1 MRVLAAVW
9 AALLTVALGSPAALA
24 QSDGREAY
32 GPITASPAKPKTT
45 KPTAAKPAA
54 AKPNTAQP
62 NTAQPNT
69 AQPDAAPQATAA
81 KPRGPAPAAAAAKKE
96 AAKPAETP
104 TEDRA
109 ASEKASNKKDA
120 KKDAKDSKQKKVAS
134 ADKSGG
140 DAASKPPAIRDAYM
154 ALPHGE
160 RLALQFNLTWAGDYR
175 GLTDGEF
182 SDKLVEAMK
191 DYQKRN
197 KFKVTGLLSPDERT
211 TLATAVTPRQNEAGW
226 RVIEDPATGARVG
239 IPSKFAT
246 RITTGPAG
254 TRWSSEQGQLQIET
268 FRVDTGATLEAVYEQ
283 QKGIPRRRLTTNNL
297 AQDSFMLAGMQ
308 GLKKMRVYGYARN
321 GEVRG
326 LTILYDQAMEGTMDP
341 LVAPIAWA
349 YLPFP
354 QGFSLA
360 AAAEAPRR
368 KVEYGT
374 GIFVSAEGQTAHVLT
389 DRRLV
394 DGCQVI
400 TLPGLGHAERVAE
413 DRLAGLVLLRING
426 ASNIRIA
433 PLAADNSTAD
443 VTLVGVADPA
453 AQAGGN
459 AVSSVKSRVSAAGP
473 VRTLAPS
480 PAPGFAGAAA
490 FDASGRLAG
499 MAQLQP
505 MMTSGTA
512 AAAPQASI
520 VSADAIRRFLQES
533 GVTEADQAK
542 PADSQSAVTRVI
554 CVRK

>member
-1 MRVLAAVW
+1 
-9 AALLTVALGSPAALA
+9 
-24 QSDGREAY
+24 
-32 GPITASPAKPKTT
+32 
-45 KPTAAKPAA
+45 
-54 AKPNTAQP
+54 
-62 NTAQPNT
+62 
-69 AQPDAAPQATAA
+69 
-81 KPRGPAPAAAAAKKE
+81 
-96 AAKPAETP
+96 
-104 TEDRA
+104 
-109 ASEKASNKKDA
+109 
-120 KKDAKDSKQKKVAS
+120 
-134 ADKSGG
+134 
-140 DAASKPPAIRDAYM
+140 M
-154 ALPHGE
+154 ALPHAE

-197 KFKVTGLLSPDERT
+197 KFKVTGLLSPEERT
-211 TLATAVTPRQNEAGW
+211 ALATAVTPRQSEAGW

-246 RITTGPAG
+246 KITTGPAG

-283 QKGIPRRRLTTNNL
+283 QKGIPRRRLTANNL
-297 AQDSFMLAGMQ
+297 GQDSFMLAGMQ

-374 GIFVSAEGQTAHVLT
+374 GIFVSAEGQMAHVLT

-394 DGCQVI
+394 EGCQVI
-400 TLPGLGHAERVAE
+400 TLPGLGHAERVAD
-413 DRLAGLVLLRING
+413 DRVSGLVLLRING
-426 ASNIRIA
+426 ASNISVA
-433 PLAADNSTAD
+433 PLAADNAAGD
-443 VTLVGVADPA
+443 ITLVGVADPA
-453 AQAGGN
+453 AQAGGG
-459 AVSSVKSRVSAAGP
+459 AVSSVKSRVA
-473 VRTLAPS
+473 R
-480 PAPGFAGAAA
+480 
-490 FDASGRLAG
+490 SG
-499 MAQLQP
+499 
-505 MMTSGTA
+505 
-512 AAAPQASI
+512 
-520 VSADAIRRFLQES
+520 
-533 GVTEADQAK
+533 TEADARAVARAGLCRRRGVRCGGTARRDGAASAGDDQRHRGVRAASLDRCSRCHPALPARKRRDPRQSK
-542 PADSQSAVTRVI
+542 PSSPTRQSAVTRVI

>member
-1 MRVLAAVW
+1 MGLVMRVLTAVW
-9 AALLTVALGSPAALA
+9 AALLALALGSPAALA

-32 GPITASPAKPKTT
+32 GPVTASPAKAKTV
-45 KPTAAKPAA
+45 KPAA

-62 NTAQPNT
+62 AIV
-69 AQPDAAPQATAA
+69 PQATAA
-81 KPRGPAPAAAAAKKE
+81 KPRAPAPATAKKE
-96 AAKPAETP
+96 AARSTDTS
-104 TEDRA
+104 TEGRA
-109 ASEKASNKKDA
+109 ANEKPSSKKDA

-134 ADKSGG
+134 ADKSGA
-140 DAASKPPAIRDAYM
+140 DAAGKPPAIRDAYM
-154 ALPHGE
+154 ALPHAE

-197 KFKVTGLLSPDERT
+197 KFKVTGLLSPEERAA
-211 TLATAVTPRQNEAGW
+211 LATAVTPRQSEAGW
-226 RVIEDPATGARVG
+226 RVIEDPATGARIG

-283 QKGIPRRRLTTNNL
+283 QKGIPRRRLTANNL
-297 AQDSFMLAGMQ
+297 GQDSFMLAGMQ

-360 AAAEAPRR
+360 AEAPRR

-374 GIFVSAEGQTAHVLT
+374 GIFVSAESQMAHVLT

-394 DGCQVI
+394 EGCQVI
-400 TLPGLGHAERVAE
+400 TLPGLGHAERVAD
-413 DRLAGLVLLRING
+413 DRLSDLVLLRING
-426 ASNIRIA
+426 ASNISVA
-433 PLAADNSTAD
+433 PLAADNAAGD
-443 VTLVGVADPA
+443 ITLVGVADPA
-453 AQAGGN
+453 AQAGGG
-459 AVSSVKSRVSAAGP
+459 AVSSVKSRISTAGP
-473 VRTLAPS
+473 KRTLEPS

-490 FDASGRLAG
+490 FDAAARLAG
-499 MAQLQP
+499 IVQLQP
-505 MMTSGTA
+505 AMTSGTA
-512 AAAPQASI
+512 ASAPQASI
-520 VSADAIRRFLQES
+520 VAADAIRRFLQES
-533 GVTEADQAK
+533 GVTQGEQVKLSDTQL
-542 PADSQSAVTRVI
+542 AVTRVI

>member
-1 MRVLAAVW
+1 MRVLTAAW
-9 AALLTVALGSPAALA
+9 AALLALALGSPAALA
-24 QSDGREAY
+24 QGDSREAY
-32 GPITASPAKPKTT
+32 GPITAGPAKPKTAKPKTAKPSAT
-45 KPTAAKPAA
+45 KPNP
-54 AKPNTAQP
+54 AQP
-62 NTAQPNT
+62 TT
-69 AQPDAAPQATAA
+69 APQVTAA
-81 KPRGPAPAAAAAKKE
+81 KPRAPAPATAAAKKE
-96 AAKPAETP
+96 AAAP
-104 TEDRA
+104 TDGRA
-109 ASEKASNKKDA
+109 AKEKPSNKKDA
-120 KKDAKDSKQKKVAS
+120 KKDAKDSRQKTVAA
-134 ADKSGG
+134 ADKSGA
-140 DAASKPPAIRDAYM
+140 DAASKLPAIRDAYM
-154 ALPHGE
+154 ALPHAE

-175 GLTDGEF
+175 GLADGQF

-197 KFKVTGLLSPDERT
+197 KLKVTGLLSPEERT
-211 TLATAVTPRQNEAGW
+211 ALAAAVTPRQSEAGW
-226 RVIEDPATGARVG
+226 RVIEDPATGARIG

-283 QKGIPRRRLTTNNL
+283 QKGIPRRRLTANNL
-297 AQDSFMLAGMQ
+297 GQDSFMLAGMQ

-374 GIFVSAEGQTAHVLT
+374 GIFVAAEGAMAHVLT

-394 DGCQVI
+394 EGCQVI

-426 ASNIRIA
+426 VSNISVA
-433 PLAADNSTAD
+433 PLAADNAAGD

-453 AQAGGN
+453 AQAGGS
-459 AVSSVKSRVSAAGP
+459 AVSSVRSRVSAAGS
-473 VRTLAPS
+473 VRTLEPS

-490 FDASGRLAG
+490 FDAAGRLAG
-499 MAQLQP
+499 MAQLPP

-512 AAAPQASI
+512 ASAPQASI

-533 GVTEADQAK
+533 GVPEAGQSK
-542 PADSQSAVTRVI
+542 LADSQPAVTRVI

>member
-1 MRVLAAVW
+1 MRVLTGVW
-9 AALLTVALGSPAALA
+9 AALLAFALGSPAALA

-32 GPITASPAKPKTT
+32 GPITATPAKPKT
-45 KPTAAKPAA
+45 AKPPA
-54 AKPNTAQP
+54 AKPN
-62 NTAQPNT
+62 
-69 AQPDAAPQATAA
+69 AAPQAATA
-81 KPRGPAPAAAAAKKE
+81 KPRAPAPAPTAARKE
-96 AAKPAETP
+96 AAAP
-104 TEDRA
+104 TEGRA
-109 ASEKASNKKDA
+109 ANEKPSNKKDA
-120 KKDAKDSKQKKVAS
+120 KKDTRDPKQKKVAS
-134 ADKSGG
+134 TDKSGA
-140 DAASKPPAIRDAYM
+140 DAAGKPPAIRDAYM
-154 ALPHGE
+154 ALPHAD

-175 GLTDGEF
+175 GLADGEF

-197 KFKVTGLLSPDERT
+197 KFKVTGLLSAEERA
-211 TLATAVTPRQNEAGW
+211 TLAAAVTPRQSEAGW

-297 AQDSFMLAGMQ
+297 GQDSFMLAGMQ

-326 LTILYDQAMEGTMDP
+326 LTILYDQAMEGTMDA

-360 AAAEAPRR
+360 AATEAPRR

-374 GIFVSAEGQTAHVLT
+374 GIFVSAEGQMAHVLT

-426 ASNIRIA
+426 ASNISVA
-433 PLAADNSTAD
+433 PLAADNAVGD

-453 AQAGGN
+453 AQAGGG
-459 AVSSVKSRVSAAGP
+459 AVSSVKCRVSTAGA

-480 PAPGFAGAAA
+480 PALGFAGAAA
-490 FDASGRLAG
+490 FDAAGRLAG

-505 MMTSGTA
+505 VMTSGTTA
-512 AAAPQASI
+512 SAPKASI

-533 GVTEADQAK
+533 GVTQAEQGN
-542 PADSQSAVTRVI
+542 PTDGLSAVTRII

>member
-1 MRVLAAVW
+1 MRVLTTVW
-9 AALLTVALGSPAALA
+9 TALFALALGSPAALA
-24 QSDGREAY
+24 QSDSREPY
-32 GPITASPAKPKTT
+32 GPITASPTKPKT
-45 KPTAAKPAA
+45 AKPSA
-54 AKPNTAQP
+54 AKPNPAQP
-62 NTAQPNT
+62 NPPN
-69 AQPDAAPQATAA
+69 AAPQATAA
-81 KPRGPAPAAAAAKKE
+81 KPRGPAPAAAVAKKE
-96 AAKPAETP
+96 TAAPTDGRAAK
-104 TEDRA
+104 
-109 ASEKASNKKDA
+109 EKPSNKKDA
-120 KKDAKDSKQKKVAS
+120 KKDAKDSRQKKVAS
-134 ADKSGG
+134 TDKSGA
-140 DAASKPPAIRDAYM
+140 DAALKPPAIRDAYM
-154 ALPHGE
+154 ALPHAE
-160 RLALQFNLTWAGDYR
+160 RLALQFNLTWTGDYR
-175 GLTDGEF
+175 GLADGEF

-197 KFKVTGLLSPDERT
+197 KLKVTGLLSPEERT
-211 TLATAVTPRQNEAGW
+211 ALAAAVTPRQSEAGW
-226 RVIEDPATGARVG
+226 RVIEDPATGARIG

-283 QKGIPRRRLTTNNL
+283 QKGIPRRRLTANNL
-297 AQDSFMLAGMQ
+297 GPDSFMLAGMQ

-360 AAAEAPRR
+360 AATEAPRR

-374 GIFVSAEGQTAHVLT
+374 GIFVAAEGAMAHVLT
-389 DRRLV
+389 DRRLIE
-394 DGCQVI
+394 GCQVI

-426 ASNIRIA
+426 ASNISVA
-433 PLAADNSTAD
+433 PLAADNAAGAI
-443 VTLVGVADPA
+443 TLVGVADPA
-453 AQAGGN
+453 AQAGGG
-459 AVSSVKSRVSAAGP
+459 AVSSVKSRVSAAGS
-473 VRTLAPS
+473 VRTLEPS

-490 FDASGRLAG
+490 FDTAGRLAG
-499 MAQLQP
+499 MAQLPP

-520 VSADAIRRFLQES
+520 VAADAIRRFLQES
-533 GVTEADQAK
+533 GATQGEQAK
-542 PADSQSAVTRVI
+542 LADNHSAVTRVI